1 MSGAVKSK
9 TAARKRGDLGSLIRS
24 EFSLIIGVITA
35 AIFLWFGS
43 RLVEN
48 LEHPGAMGVVFVWL
62 FVAVLWSAISVVR
75 LADCLAI
82 KCGEPYGTLI
92 LTLSAITIEVMMI
105 SAAMLHGKN
114 NPTLARDM
122 MFAVIMIA
130 LNGLIG
136 LSLLLGGLRHH
147 EQHYNLQGASAY
159 LNTIM
164 VLAVLGLVVPNFTT
178 SMSGP
183 RFSTEQEVF
192 LATTSIGLYAIFLL
206 IQTTRH
212 SQYFM
217 ESKGAGHASEHRA
230 GPMHST
236 IYHAVMLILYLLVVV
251 VLAEKFAIPLDNS
264 IERFGMPQ
272 ALGGAIVAGLVL
284 APEALSGIN
293 AARQNQ
299 LQRSVN
305 ILHGSVLA
313 SIGLTI
319 PAVLTIGMISKRSV
333 TLGIEG
339 GNLPLL
345 LLTLAVS
352 VVTFTSGKTNVL
364 QGCIHLLLFAVF
376 LLLIFCPRFCKLNE
390 GQRGFC
396 FVRQR
401 AGDRMVL
408 TTYGR
413 SSGFC
418 VDPVEK
424 KPLNHFYPGSS
435 ILSFGTAGCNLACK
449 FCQNWDISKSREMDR
464 LQDQASPE
472 RIADAA
478 LKLGCKSVA
487 FTYNDP
493 VIFAEYAMDIADAC
507 HAKGVKAVAVTA
519 GYIHAE
525 PRREFYA
532 KMDAANV
539 DLKGF
544 TDDFYYKICGGR
556 LQPVLDTL
564 VYLVKETGVWTEITT
579 LLIPGKN
586 DSDAEL
592 EAECK
597 WVMQHLGA
605 DVPLHFTAFHPDWK
619 MTDVPPTPPA
629 TLTRA
634 REIALRHGLRYV
646 YTGNVHDETGGSTYC
661 PACGNAVV
669 VRDWYDI
676 RGYHLADDGAC
687 RSCGTRI
694 GGRFQ
699 KFGRPFGPRRI
710 PVRLESRV

>member
-1 MSGAVKSK
+1 MSKAGKSK
-9 TAARKRGDLGSLIRS
+9 TDARKRDGLGSLVRS
-24 EFSLIIGVITA
+24 EFSLIIGVVTA

-48 LEHPGAMGVVFVWL
+48 IEHPGAMGVVFLWL

-75 LADCLAI
+75 HADCLAV

-147 EQHYNLQGASAY
+147 EQNYNLQGASAY

-164 VLAVLGLVVPNFTT
+164 VLAVLGLVLPNFTT
-178 SMSGP
+178 SLSGP
-183 RFSTEQEVF
+183 RFSTVQEVF

-212 SQYFM
+212 SEYFM
-217 ESKGAGHASEHRA
+217 ESKSAALALGHHR

-236 IYHAVMLILYLLVVV
+236 VYHAVMLILYLLVVV

-272 ALGGAIVAGLVL
+272 AFGGASVAGLVL

-293 AARQNQ
+293 AARKNQ

-376 LLLIFCPRFCKLNE
+376 LLLIFCP
-390 GQRGFC
+390 
-396 FVRQR
+396 
-401 AGDRMVL
+401 
-408 TTYGR
+408 
-413 SSGFC
+413 
-418 VDPVEK
+418 
-424 KPLNHFYPGSS
+424 
-435 ILSFGTAGCNLACK
+435 
-449 FCQNWDISKSREMDR
+449 
-464 LQDQASPE
+464 
-472 RIADAA
+472 
-478 LKLGCKSVA
+478 
-487 FTYNDP
+487 
-493 VIFAEYAMDIADAC
+493 
-507 HAKGVKAVAVTA
+507 
-519 GYIHAE
+519 
-525 PRREFYA
+525 
-532 KMDAANV
+532 
-539 DLKGF
+539 
-544 TDDFYYKICGGR
+544 
-556 LQPVLDTL
+556 
-564 VYLVKETGVWTEITT
+564 
-579 LLIPGKN
+579 
-586 DSDAEL
+586 
-592 EAECK
+592 
-597 WVMQHLGA
+597 
-605 DVPLHFTAFHPDWK
+605 
-619 MTDVPPTPPA
+619 
-629 TLTRA
+629 
-634 REIALRHGLRYV
+634 
-646 YTGNVHDETGGSTYC
+646 
-661 PACGNAVV
+661 
-669 VRDWYDI
+669 
-676 RGYHLADDGAC
+676 
-687 RSCGTRI
+687 
-694 GGRFQ
+694 
-699 KFGRPFGPRRI
+699 
-710 PVRLESRV
+710 

>member
-1 MSGAVKSK
+1 MSKAGKSK
-9 TAARKRGDLGSLIRS
+9 TDARKRDGLGSLIRS
-24 EFSLIIGVITA
+24 EFSLSIGVITA

-48 LEHPGAMGVVFVWL
+48 LEHSGAMGVVFVWL

-75 LADCLAI
+75 HADCLAI

-130 LNGLIG
+130 LNGLTG

-217 ESKGAGHASEHRA
+217 ESKGAGHASEHHA

-236 IYHAVMLILYLLVVV
+236 VYHAVMLILYLLVVV

-272 ALGGAIVAGLVL
+272 AFGGAIVAGLVL
-284 APEALSGIN
+284 APEALSAIK
-293 AARQNQ
+293 AATRNQ

-319 PAVLTIGMISKRSV
+319 PAVLTIGMISKRTV

-376 LLLIFCPRFCKLNE
+376 LLLIFCP
-390 GQRGFC
+390 
-396 FVRQR
+396 
-401 AGDRMVL
+401 
-408 TTYGR
+408 
-413 SSGFC
+413 
-418 VDPVEK
+418 
-424 KPLNHFYPGSS
+424 
-435 ILSFGTAGCNLACK
+435 
-449 FCQNWDISKSREMDR
+449 
-464 LQDQASPE
+464 
-472 RIADAA
+472 
-478 LKLGCKSVA
+478 
-487 FTYNDP
+487 
-493 VIFAEYAMDIADAC
+493 
-507 HAKGVKAVAVTA
+507 
-519 GYIHAE
+519 
-525 PRREFYA
+525 
-532 KMDAANV
+532 
-539 DLKGF
+539 
-544 TDDFYYKICGGR
+544 
-556 LQPVLDTL
+556 
-564 VYLVKETGVWTEITT
+564 
-579 LLIPGKN
+579 
-586 DSDAEL
+586 
-592 EAECK
+592 
-597 WVMQHLGA
+597 
-605 DVPLHFTAFHPDWK
+605 
-619 MTDVPPTPPA
+619 
-629 TLTRA
+629 
-634 REIALRHGLRYV
+634 
-646 YTGNVHDETGGSTYC
+646 
-661 PACGNAVV
+661 
-669 VRDWYDI
+669 
-676 RGYHLADDGAC
+676 
-687 RSCGTRI
+687 
-694 GGRFQ
+694 
-699 KFGRPFGPRRI
+699 
-710 PVRLESRV
+710 